1 MAKQIRSAKLA
12 RKTTET
18 DIKLTLSLDGKGSSS
33 IDTGI
38 PFFDHML
45 TLLTRHSLFDLKLKA
60 KGDLEVDLH
69 HTVEDVG
76 LCIGQAFDNALK
88 TKAGIRRYGR
98 ADIPMMDSLASVI
111 LDLSGRP
118 YFKYNKTKESSK
130 ISVRRIRN
138 EFDMGLLREFMV
150 AFTNSAGIDLHI
162 TLVYAEDIHHAI
174 ESIFKALGRALG
186 EAVSKDPR
194 IKGVLSTKGKL

>member
-1 MAKQIRSAKLA
+1 MRSAKLA